1 MISSPRPRGRS
12 GHGNRSQSATEIG
25 ILLAA
30 VLGAL
35 LTLRVLFAAVGVGDR
50 VLAGAVVFGSSA
62 QLVMPLELAPA
73 GRRPVLGDA
82 TLADVTAAALAVAVP
97 FYIVG
102 RPRRYPP
109 R

>member
-1 MISSPRPRGRS
+1 MNPSGRPRGRT
-12 GHGNRSQSATEIG
+12 GRGDRSHSATEMG

-30 VLGAL
+30 ILGAL

-50 VLAGAVVFGSSA
+50 VLAGAVVFGISA
-62 QLVMPLELAPA
+62 PLVMPLELAPA

-102 RPRRYPP
+102 RPRRVPP